1 MAHQHK
7 PDRATA
13 QSNDKPFPLHP
24 EGQFAAR
31 CVDVINL
38 GMSVISYPG
47 STDYLA
53 EKCVLVFY
61 TGEKGHLQAEDGSW
75 DVASAIDPSV
85 NDRIVHVAAEYT
97 LSMGKKAKLRAMAA
111 GWRGKPYSD
120 EEAKKG
126 IDVSAFYGHPALISV
141 GHKTS
146 EASGRTRVELLSV
159 VNLPAQMKNTIPA
172 IEDITYARDEWWTKR
187 KAATQKETE
196 EWLAKNRPE
205 SKAGRVKSPGFE
217 DFPPEPEA
225 ESDDLPF

>member
-1 MAHQHK
+1 MAHQ

-13 QSNDKPFPLHP
+13 QSNDKPFPIHP

-38 GMSVISYPG
+38 GMSVISFPG
-47 STDYLA
+47 ATDYLA
-53 EKCVLVFY
+53 EKCVLIFY

-75 DVASAIDPSV
+75 DVASAIDPSAT
-85 NDRIVHVAAEYT
+85 DRIVHVAQEYT

-146 EASGRTRVELLSV
+146 ESTGRTRVELLSV
-159 VNLPAQMKNTIPA
+159 VKLPAQMKTAIPP
-172 IEDITYARDEWWTKR
+172 IEGITYTRDEWWTKR
-187 KAATQKETE
+187 KATTQKETE

-205 SKAGRVKSPGFE
+205 SKAGRVTPSDRDFGE
-217 DFPPEPEA
+217 FPPPMDE
-225 ESDDLPF
+225 DDSLPF